1 MREKNKNKKTDDWLD
16 NIKYPN
22 SSKIIIFHDLLLISI
37 FSFIVIFVPIEVRV
51 ELELQRDKS
60 EFALSFSPSPR
71 ASYPADNASPPPGQ
85 TLFFPFLQFGLSS
98 SSLLPFFWHL
108 PISTNPIFVSQLHL
122 TLPASYT
129 PCFIFNLF

>member
-1 MREKNKNKKTDDWLD
+1 MREKKQKQKKTDDWLD

-37 FSFIVIFVPIEVRV
+37 FSFIVIFVPTEVRV

-71 ASYPADNASPPPGQ
+71 ASYPADNASPPPWPDSLLSFSTVWSLILLSSPLLLASTYLHQ
-85 TLFFPFLQFGLSS
+85 SYFRFPTSPYTPRLPYTLFHF
-98 SSLLPFFWHL
+98 
-108 PISTNPIFVSQLHL
+108 
-122 TLPASYT
+122 
-129 PCFIFNLF
+129 